1 MISILPDIEW
11 SPVWEQIIGS
21 ACFIKEV
28 LHNVVGT
35 PNGRQ
40 GLNNFASARHLQRSQ
55 AMQLAVRSLQAATY
69 PKQSS
74 FTSSIGM
81 TRFRFKRHFSTHL
94 KEKMNMR
101 PNSLI
106 LSPRTI
112 IHFPQLGIGLAFDQ
126 TLSRT
131 PQGQPS
137 SQPSDTSSSCHKA

>member
-21 ACFIKEV
+21 ACFTKEV

-35 PNGRQ
+35 PNSRQ

-55 AMQLAVRSLQAATY
+55 AMQLAVRSLQAATC

-74 FTSSIGM
+74 FTSWTGM
-81 TRFRFKRHFSTHL
+81 TRFHFKRHFSTHL

-106 LSPRTI
+106 ILPRT

-126 TLSRT
+126 TLSKT

-137 SQPSDTSSSCHKA
+137 SQPSGTSSSCHKA

>member
-11 SPVWEQIIGS
+11 SPAWEQIIGS

-28 LHNVVGT
+28 LHSVVGT

-40 GLNNFASARHLQRSQ
+40 GLNNFASARRLQRSQ

-74 FTSSIGM
+74 FTSSTGM
-81 TRFRFKRHFSTHL
+81 TRFHFKRHFSTPP

-112 IHFPQLGIGLAFDQ
+112 NPFPS
-126 TLSRT
+126 TRYRSRLRSNSFQDIPRPAIIST
-131 PQGQPS
+131 EWHIVVMS
-137 SQPSDTSSSCHKA
+137 